1 MNKRKI
7 ENKWN
12 ERRIKSM
19 GNSPQVKGFEDEESS
34 TRRRGETWRD
44 GRRAARFVFA
54 NSTSNGSVYSRERG
68 TARHKNLGLTIQ
80 GQIAPTLILTLVRL
94 T

>member
-1 MNKRKI
+1 MDKQKI

-34 TRRRGETWRD
+34 TRRRGEMW
-44 GRRAARFVFA
+44 RRAAGCALCLHRKPDVEWKRVLA
-54 NSTSNGSVYSRERG
+54 RKRNGE
-68 TARHKNLGLTIQ
+68 T
-80 GQIAPTLILTLVRL
+80 
-94 T
+94 